1 MVKNDYGLIFWIH
14 LLVILAYLITPFVL
28 GWQWILLIVALFYVQ
43 NFFFKNCIL
52 TKAQLDNRGDVDE
65 SEKNFY
71 AYYFK
76 KMSPKVDPRWVK
88 KYFAYSLMWTVFTIS
103 LIWQLVFSH
112 QPYWF
117 SNLF

>member
-1 MVKNDYGLIFWIH
+1 MVKTDYGLIFWTH

-28 GWQWILLIVALFYVQ
+28 GWQWIFLIVVLFYLQ
-43 NFFFKNCIL
+43 DKLFKNCVL
-52 TKAQLDNRGDVDE
+52 TKAQLDGREDME
-65 SEKNFY
+65 EYEKSFY

-76 KMSPKVDPRWVK
+76 KAGLKINVRWVK
-88 KYFAYSLMWTVFTIS
+88 KHFAFSLMWTIFAIS
-103 LIWQLVFSH
+103 LIWQLILSY